1 MSYLKK
7 LSVQQFWLI
16 GHKPTDKQK
25 YFDWVNTL
33 VFFIALLNPHFFTF
47 FFNPVKKYA
56 CFYFFWSKLFQSIL
70 LNETN
75 ENEKEDLSF
84 QMFIIVLSASSNQP
98 SGNQI
103 ISQQFSF
110 IFSQGGMF
118 SRKKNIFL
126 PLPFPS
132 NKNHFFPYV
141 KVICL
146 GFIGRIGKTKWCTLR

>member
-1 MSYLKK
+1 MIGS
-7 LSVQQFWLI
+7 SVLIDWSQTNRQAKIFWLGEYFGFLYRVI
-16 GHKPTDKQK
+16 KP
-25 YFDWVNTL
+25 
-33 VFFIALLNPHFFTF
+33 PFFTF

-110 IFSQGGMF
+110 IFSQGVCFLEKKHF
-118 SRKKNIFL
+118 SPS
-126 PLPFPS
+126 PLI
-132 NKNHFFPYV
+132 KTIFPYV
-141 KVICL
+141 
-146 GFIGRIGKTKWCTLR
+146 FEFYW

>member
-7 LSVQQFWLI
+7 WSVHQFWLI

-56 CFYFFWSKLFQSIL
+56 CLYFFWSKLFQSIL

-110 IFSQGGMF
+110 IFSQGVCFLEKKTYF
-118 SRKKNIFL
+118 SSSPS
-126 PLPFPS
+126 PLI
-132 NKNHFFPYV
+132 KTIFPYV